1 MRLLTADFIFSAHT
15 GFIPGGILVLGD
27 DGSVNDLL
35 DPLTAAAL
43 PAAERFSGVLCP
55 GFINAHCHLE
65 LSHLRGQITK
75 HTGFA
80 GFAKELLPK
89 RGTFSPE
96 EIAGAIA
103 HAEEELF
110 RNGIVGVGDISNNA
124 DSFPQKLNH
133 RLRYHTFIELL
144 GLDPEVADIVM
155 KNGMALRDVCPQTAS
170 LAPHAPY
177 SVSDELVRKIS
188 QAEKNRGPLA
198 MHNQESRAE
207 SEFFEKGSGSVCSLY
222 EFLGMDISFFKPTGK
237 NSLRSRLGSF
247 DTSTD
252 LLLVHNTFSSAE
264 DIAWAQQLHP
274 KLWWCFC
281 PNANLYIENTLPD
294 FSTFD
299 KAGARIVVGTDSLA
313 SNDGLSI
320 LEELKVIAA
329 HAPEISLEKL
339 LTWAT
344 KNGADALHFNDLG
357 TFETGKKPG
366 VIQLTNLE
374 PGNAAPSPQNSD
386 LRTQNSLRMGAA
398 TQVARVV

>member
-1 MRLLTADFIFSAHT
+1 MRFLAADHIFSAHA
-15 GFIPGGILVLGD
+15 GFIPGGILALSD
-27 DGSVNDLL
+27 DGVVQDLI
-35 DPLTAAAL
+35 DPRTAQTL
-43 PAAERFSGVLCP
+43 PAAEHFSGVLCP

-75 HTGFA
+75 HTGFG

-96 EIAGAIA
+96 QIAEAIA
-103 HAEEELF
+103 NAEEEML
-110 RNGIVGVGDISNNA
+110 RNGIAGVGDISNNA

-144 GLDPEVADIVM
+144 ALNPDVADVVM
-155 KNGMALRDVCPQTAS
+155 ENGMALRNACPQTAS

-177 SVSDELVRKIS
+177 SVSAELVRKIS
-188 QAEKNRGPLA
+188 LAEKGRGPLT

-207 SEFFEKGSGSVCSLY
+207 GEFFETGSGSVCSLY
-222 EFLGMDISFFKPTGK
+222 EFLGMNISFFKPTGK
-237 NSLRSRLGSF
+237 NSLRSRFESF

-252 LLLVHNTFSSAE
+252 LLLVHNTFTSAE

-281 PNANLYIENTLPD
+281 PNANLYIENALPD
-294 FSTFD
+294 FSAFD
-299 KAGARIVVGTDSLA
+299 NAGARIAIGTDSLA
-313 SNDGLSI
+313 SNDSLSI
-320 LEELKVIAA
+320 LDELKVIAA
-329 HAPEISLEKL
+329 NAPEISLEKL

-344 KNGADALHFNDLG
+344 KNGADALHFHDLG
-357 TFETGKKPG
+357 TFEKGKKPG

-374 PGNAAPSPQNSD
+374 PQNPEPGT
-386 LRTQNSLRMGAA
+386 RNPLRMGPAA
-398 TQVARVV
+398 QVARVV